1 MQSIRCSPV
10 IEPDNFPL
18 FLGFGNVEP
27 LMYRMEHNVMSAAVE
42 KLQDVVI
49 VTIGDRMDIFNA
61 PMLMKQLNQLVDGG
75 ATHFIVDLSAVRVVD
90 ADGDYP
96 LLHLLKCAQEVG
108 GSVSLVCPPG
118 NPIRVFY
125 EMMRL
130 DTLFEMA
137 ETLDAALAHVE
148 LLPEEVA

>member
-1 MQSIRCSPV
+1 
-10 IEPDNFPL
+10 
-18 FLGFGNVEP
+18 
-27 LMYRMEHNVMSAAVE
+27 MYRMEHNLMSAAVE

-61 PMLMKQLNQLVDGG
+61 PMLMTQLNQLVDGG

-108 GSVSLVCPPG
+108 GSVSLVCPMG

-130 DTLFEMA
+130 DTLFEMN
-137 ETLDAALAHVE
+137 ETLDEALAYAE
-148 LLPEEVA
+148 LLPEAVA